1 MDDLLALRSMKALL
15 PGIQAVKAWIEKRQ
29 QLSREMMRC
38 MLRAR
43 RSR

>member
-29 QLSREMMRC
+29 QISREVMQSI
-38 MLRAR
+38 LRAR